1 MTMIDLNELY
11 LFVQVVERKG
21 FASAGR
27 ALNLPKSTVSR
38 KISQLEER
46 LGVRLLQRS
55 TRRLSV
61 TEIGE
66 IYYRHCAAMLAEAE
80 AAQDAIDSAQA
91 EPRGRLRITCPVSLM
106 QSYMAD
112 ILSRFLARYPHV
124 SIDVETTNR
133 RVDVIEEGIDIA
145 FRVRFPPLENSDLVM
160 KRLAASR
167 QIIVAAPDLINAVG
181 TPGEPEGLVSFPSL
195 ALSRNTPKHTWDLR
209 HVDGRECA
217 VAFEPRYVTDD
228 MAALRLAAERGN
240 GIVQLP
246 VYMVSEQ
253 LRAGSLVAVLPDW
266 ESTSGIIHAVFS
278 SRRGQSTALRS
289 FIDFAGQ
296 AFEATG

>member
-1 MTMIDLNELY
+1 
-11 LFVQVVERKG
+11 
-21 FASAGR
+21 
-27 ALNLPKSTVSR
+27 
-38 KISQLEER
+38 
-46 LGVRLLQRS
+46 
-55 TRRLSV
+55 
-61 TEIGE
+61 
-66 IYYRHCAAMLAEAE
+66 MLAEAE

-145 FRVRFPPLENSDLVM
+145 FRVRFPPLENSDLVL
-160 KRLAASR
+160 KRLAPSR
-167 QIIVAAPDLINAVG
+167 QIIVAAPDLINVVG

-195 ALSRNTPKHTWDLR
+195 ALSRNTPKHTWNLR

-228 MAALRLAAERGN
+228 MAALRLAAERGKATASH
-240 GIVQLP
+240 LDSTLS
-246 VYMVSEQ
+246 VSCCDAATCLE
-253 LRAGSLVAVLPDW
+253 LRVERTPPPAVSIRCFWAKADL
-266 ESTSGIIHAVFS
+266 
-278 SRRGQSTALRS
+278 
-289 FIDFAGQ
+289 FI
-296 AFEATG
+296 